1 MKSTLWFLFIA
12 ALGNFSYHIGQKALP
27 QNANPMMLLMV
38 IYAIAFASCA
48 ALLPFFKDAETLSV
62 VQLLSVWQI
71 WLVALGVLLI
81 EIGFLLAYRGGGSL
95 QWSGV
100 AVNGAAALMLIPVA
114 IFVFR
119 ESLSLDK
126 IIGIATTL
134 IGLYFWSKSKHGT
147 HHEPAFLHQQRF
159 CRIRLGRQSIGD
171 SAIAG
176 RPIARH
182 RDHAAYRAA
191 IQSVRNRVHHTAD
204 RAEPRGASA
213 DFHT

>member
-1 MKSTLWFLFIA
+1 
-12 ALGNFSYHIGQKALP
+12 
-27 QNANPMMLLMV
+27 MLLMV

-81 EIGFLLAYRGGGSL
+81 EIGFLLAYRSGGSL

-126 IIGIATTL
+126 VIGIVTTL
-134 IGLYFWSKSKHGT
+134 IGLYFLVK
-147 HHEPAFLHQQRF
+147 
-159 CRIRLGRQSIGD
+159 D
-171 SAIAG
+171 
-176 RPIARH
+176 
-182 RDHAAYRAA
+182 
-191 IQSVRNRVHHTAD
+191 
-204 RAEPRGASA
+204 
-213 DFHT
+213 

>member
-27 QNANPMMLLMV
+27 QNANQMMLLMV

-81 EIGFLLAYRGGGSL
+81 EIGFLLAYRSGGSL

-126 IIGIATTL
+126 VIGIVTTL
-134 IGLYFWSKSKHGT
+134 IGLYFLVK
-147 HHEPAFLHQQRF
+147 
-159 CRIRLGRQSIGD
+159 D
-171 SAIAG
+171 
-176 RPIARH
+176 
-182 RDHAAYRAA
+182 
-191 IQSVRNRVHHTAD
+191 
-204 RAEPRGASA
+204 
-213 DFHT
+213 

>member
-27 QNANPMMLLMV
+27 QNTNPMMLLMV

-81 EIGFLLAYRGGGSL
+81 EIGFLLAYRSGGSL

-114 IFVFR
+114 IR
-119 ESLSLDK
+119 
-126 IIGIATTL
+126 IA
-134 IGLYFWSKSKHGT
+134 
-147 HHEPAFLHQQRF
+147 
-159 CRIRLGRQSIGD
+159 
-171 SAIAG
+171 
-176 RPIARH
+176 
-182 RDHAAYRAA
+182 
-191 IQSVRNRVHHTAD
+191 N
-204 RAEPRGASA
+204 
-213 DFHT
+213 